1 MIRLLVSKIRN
12 FATTMLLLTSPML
25 AIGQNQS
32 DTVVFIDQGSPGIPM
47 ITYYHAIPGRFFIQK
62 SDDVSQEYIIS
73 LLDKLTDAIFDYS
86 WHSTKDM
93 KDCYC
98 RIIIDDSFIDYL
110 IEEILKDDG
119 VLAARRIYVD
129 NDFYNQY
136 VAFLQQTEVDYADYF
151 KVPNLNNKETVFFNK
166 ILCYPYN
173 HYRSDE
179 NINLIPKDS
188 ICNNL
193 GIELIL
199 TSAKRYYAQVPKNAD
214 VFEVA
219 LQLLN
224 TGYFVG
230 VDINGTM
237 PFSGIVFD
245 DIYGAKINRSDH
257 FFHYGNNK
265 VYYHEIQGRFFIEK
279 TDSVTQDY
287 INEQLKNAINGDF
300 ESEWLYDNFC
310 RVIVD
315 DELIDNIINQILK
328 DEGIITARRIY
339 VTRSD
344 YNSYLFYPDLEKG
357 ERYLLNVL
365 TCNTKGNYNQEL
377 LNNISD
383 SLGLTYT
390 TGSYSTVVFLVPKH
404 ADIFEVSQKVF
415 ETGGFSSVGINS
427 QIPPII
433 NHWGETNIH
442 KFKEELTVREVQY
455 YDMTGRRLETPS
467 GLTIVITRYSDGS
480 VRREKKLF
488 R

>member
-1 MIRLLVSKIRN
+1 MTRLLVSKIRI
-12 FATTMLLLTSPML
+12 FAATMLLLTSPML

-47 ITYYHAIPGRFFIQK
+47 ITYYHAIPGRFFIQR
-62 SDDVSQEYIIS
+62 SNDVSQEYIIS
-73 LLDKLTDAIFDYS
+73 ILDKLTDATFEYS

-98 RIIIDDSFIDYL
+98 RVIIDDSLINHL

-119 VLAARRIYVD
+119 VLVARRIYVD

-136 VAFLQQTEVDYADYF
+136 VAFLKQTDVDYADYF
-151 KVPNLNNKETVFFNK
+151 KVPNLNSKETIFFNK
-166 ILCYPYN
+166 IICYPHN
-173 HYRSDE
+173 QYRSDE

-230 VDINGTM
+230 VDINGAM
-237 PFSGIVFD
+237 PFAGMAFD
-245 DIYGAKINRSDH
+245 DVYGERITRSDH
-257 FFHYGNNK
+257 FFDYNGDK
-265 VYYHEIQGRFFIEK
+265 VYYHEIQGRFFVEK
-279 TDSVTQDY
+279 TDSVSQYY
-287 INEQLKNAINGDF
+287 INELLNNTINGDF
-300 ESEWLYDNFC
+300 ETEWLYNNLC

-339 VTRSD
+339 VIRSD

-357 ERYLLNVL
+357 EKYLLNVL
-365 TCNTKGNYNQEL
+365 TCNTIGKYNQAL
-377 LNNISD
+377 LDSISD
-383 SLGLTYT
+383 SLGLTYR
-390 TGSYSTVVFLVPKH
+390 TGSYCTVIFFAPKQV
-404 ADIFEVSQKVF
+404 DIFEVSQKLF
-415 ETGGFSSVGINS
+415 ETGGFSSVSINT

-433 NHWGETNIH
+433 NHWSETYISLP
-442 KFKEELTVREVQY
+442 KDKVAVKEELY
-455 YDMTGRRLETPS
+455 YNLAGQRLESPS
-467 GLTIVITRYSDGS
+467 GMTIVVTRYSDGS

>member
-12 FATTMLLLTSPML
+12 LAVTVLLLTFPMS
-25 AIGQNQS
+25 AIGQDQS
-32 DTVVFIDQGSPGIPM
+32 DSVIYIDQGSPGIPM
-47 ITYYHAIPGRFFIQK
+47 ITYYHAIPGRFFIQR
-62 SDDVSQEYIIS
+62 SNDVSQEYIIS
-73 LLDKLTDAIFDYS
+73 ILDKLTDATFEYS

-98 RIIIDDSFIDYL
+98 RVIIDDSLINHL

-119 VLAARRIYVD
+119 VLVARRIYVD

-136 VAFLQQTEVDYADYF
+136 VAFLKQTDVDYADYF
-151 KVPNLNNKETVFFNK
+151 KVPNLNSKETIFFNK
-166 ILCYPYN
+166 IICYPHN
-173 HYRSDE
+173 QYRSDE

-257 FFHYGNNK
+257 FFYYDNSI
-265 VYYHEIQGRFFIEK
+265 VYFHEIQGRFFVEK
-279 TDSVTQDY
+279 SDSVTQDY
-287 INEQLKNAINGDF
+287 INELLDNAINGDF
-300 ESEWLYDNFC
+300 ETEWLYDHLC

-315 DELIDNIINQILK
+315 EELIDNIIDQILK
-328 DEGIITARRIY
+328 DGGITTARRIY
-339 VTRSD
+339 VKKSD
-344 YNSYLFYPDLEKG
+344 YNSYLFYPDLEQG
-357 ERYLLNVL
+357 ERYILNDL
-365 TCNTKGNYNQEL
+365 IGYCKGEYNQAKMDS
-377 LNNISD
+377 ISN
-383 SLGLTYT
+383 SLGLTYRK
-390 TGSYSTVVFLVPKH
+390 GDYNSILFLVPKN
-404 ADIFEVSQKVF
+404 ADIFEVAQKIF
-415 ETGGFSSVGINS
+415 EAGGFSQVCPRVE
-427 QIPPII
+427 IPPII
-433 NHWGETNIH
+433 AHWGETYISQP
-442 KFKEELTVREVQY
+442 KEEVTVKEELY
-455 YDMTGRRLETPS
+455 YNLAGQRTDTPS
-467 GLTIVITRYSDGS
+467 GLTIVVTRYNDGS
-480 VRREKKLF
+480 MRTEKKLF
-488 R
+488 